1 MENARNNSEGSK
13 NLLDSGEESIQIAQ
27 IDNKVSANSDSLDAG
42 AGSGINSDSSDAGA
56 GSGSGPDAGSGSAG
70 LEGDARVGR
79 STLIM
84 AVATTLSRITGFV
97 RAWALALALGTT
109 VASSAYQVANNV
121 PNMIFELIAGGILS
135 SLFIPTFMK
144 IRKER
149 GDEAAWR
156 FAGNLMTL
164 VAIALGVIALVGI
177 LFPRPIMWT
186 QYFLA
191 DAGYS
196 QQLLDLASFF
206 FRFFAIQAVFY
217 GVGMIIQ
224 ALLNAQRK
232 YLWASLGPVF
242 NNLVVISFLVIAHL
256 FLSFDQTMFTV
267 IAIGTSLGVLIMF
280 IVMMPS
286 LRSSG
291 FKLYLGVNLR
301 DPDLRAML
309 KLALPMIFYVICNLI
324 AVSVRNAAAATTGS
338 DSQAVILFASIWQS
352 LPYGIIAVSVATA
365 LFTELSKAATER
377 NMEEFKTSLVSGLRT
392 TTLLMLPA
400 SALLFGLAQPLI
412 TFYRFGRMGAEDIYP
427 IVAVLQVWA
436 VSLVFFAGMMYLLRA
451 FYSLRDT
458 WTPAIA
464 NFFLTI
470 IQIAGYLFL
479 TGSIIAPDAF
489 GVIGIPLADGIF
501 FVLLFTALL
510 YLLRRKIGSFD
521 IRSFINVFVKMSF
534 VALLIGAFAHFGSSY
549 LSSFIAS
556 QNYSLDGRI
565 TALLVVVIIGILGII
580 LTTVAARLMGVE
592 EIANFG
598 KAIQR
603 KLGGR
608 FGKSRT

>member
-1 MENARNNSEGSK
+1 MENDLKNSENTKG
-13 NLLDSGEESIQIAQ
+13 LIDSVEESVQTSHLNDATTA
-27 IDNKVSANSDSLDAG
+27 DESVKPECATGDSE
-42 AGSGINSDSSDAGA
+42 SSDV
-56 GSGSGPDAGSGSAG
+56 SRESSV
-70 LEGDARVGR
+70 LEGEAHVGR

-97 RAWALALALGTT
+97 RAWALAIALGTS

-164 VAIALGVIALVGI
+164 VALALGIIALLGI

-242 NNLVVISFLVIAHL
+242 NNLIVISFLLAAHF
-256 FLSFDQTMFTV
+256 FLSFDETMFTV
-267 IAIGTSLGVLIMF
+267 IAVGTSLGVLVMF

-286 LRSSG
+286 LRTTG
-291 FKLYLGVNLR
+291 FRLYLGINLR
-301 DPDLRAML
+301 DPDLKAML

-324 AVSVRNAAAATTGS
+324 AVSVRNAAAATTGT

-365 LFTELSKAATER
+365 LFTELSKAATDR

-412 TFYRFGRMGAEDIYP
+412 TFYRFGRMGAGDIYP

-436 VSLVFFAGMMYLLRA
+436 ISLVFFAGMMYLLRA

-479 TGSIIAPDAF
+479 TGSIIGHEVF
-489 GVIGIPLADGIF
+489 GVVGIPIADGIF

-510 YLLRRKIGSFD
+510 LLLRRKIGSFD
-521 IRSFINVFVKMSF
+521 IRSFVSVFIKMAL
-534 VALLIGAFAHFGSSY
+534 VAVIIAAFAHFGSAY
-549 LSSFIAS
+549 LTVFIAS
-556 QNYSLDGRI
+556 HNYGLDARL
-565 TALLVVVIIGILGII
+565 TALIVVIVIGILGLV
-580 LTTVAARLMGVE
+580 LTALLARLVGVQ
-592 EIANFG
+592 EINDFG
-598 KAIQR
+598 IKIR
-603 KLGGR
+603 KKLR
-608 FGKSRT
+608 RRSN